1 LFSRWFALSD
11 FCIIKM
17 MADIWFTS
25 DFHLGHSNIIRF
37 CKRPFANAHEM
48 NEAIAE
54 RMNSCVKPDD
64 TLYFLGDFFV
74 LAAPG
79 TWRRI
84 ENGLLARPSISS
96 RGTTTRRPRKL
107 QHLFASWSLLAEV
120 PVGKQSIVLCHYA
133 MRVWPH
139 HARGSWHLYGHSHGN
154 LPDDPLALSMD
165 VGVDSH
171 DFRLWHFN
179 EIQAVMKAKA
189 DARQHTQRNQTTVE
203 VGEDDC

>member
-1 LFSRWFALSD
+1 MFSRWFALSD

-64 TLYFLGDFFV
+64 TLYFLGDFLSWQPQVRGGVSRTACLQDHPFHRGEPRQDARGNFSTSSHRGACLPRSPSANRASCFATMPCGYGRIM

-79 TWRRI
+79 ICTDIRTAICRTIRWRF
-84 ENGLLARPSISS
+84 LWMLAWIRMISAS
-96 RGTTTRRPRKL
+96 GTSTKFR
-107 QHLFASWSLLAEV
+107 
-120 PVGKQSIVLCHYA
+120 QS
-133 MRVWPH
+133 
-139 HARGSWHLYGHSHGN
+139 
-154 LPDDPLALSMD
+154 
-165 VGVDSH
+165 
-171 DFRLWHFN
+171 
-179 EIQAVMKAKA
+179 
-189 DARQHTQRNQTTVE
+189 
-203 VGEDDC
+203 